1 LRLRFRS
8 AGMCVAGWPGERP
21 VRRPSRSN
29 PSRLS
34 RLRWGRCRHVSH
46 AHSLGCPDC
55 GRDEQ
60 VSGAGRR
67 RAGPSLAARLAHG
80 WGGASPCARKRRGCV
95 LSDAVHP
102 QPAFRRRFAARPRS
116 ATGCGPSSYLVGS
129 ELSCAPASGDAES
142 LDNDK
147 PGAHSDSEPRCW
159 RCQSF
164 AAPSSALYWHIG
176 DTAIRL
182 ARVMPPRRS
191 GSNRAGVPACHQN
204 GPGDRCTIACSREPA
219 RQSRTIGQL
228 SSRTQSPKLK

>member
-102 QPAFRRRFAARPRS
+102 QPAFRLGERADARRHVPLFPPTGARHDASALRFEGCNKFRPDVLETARTGKRPLSLSPSRRIPQPDAPRLGTRSRGTTRFAYPCS
-116 ATGCGPSSYLVGS
+116 
-129 ELSCAPASGDAES
+129 
-142 LDNDK
+142 
-147 PGAHSDSEPRCW
+147 
-159 RCQSF
+159 
-164 AAPSSALYWHIG
+164 
-176 DTAIRL
+176 
-182 ARVMPPRRS
+182 
-191 GSNRAGVPACHQN
+191 VPVDCVA
-204 GPGDRCTIACSREPA
+204 
-219 RQSRTIGQL
+219 
-228 SSRTQSPKLK
+228 